1 MADYLSYSKG
11 LMSNFREELAERI
24 LLCDGAMGTMLY
36 QKGVF
41 INRCFD
47 ELNLSAPDMVKDIH
61 KAYIKAGADIIE
73 TNTFGGNSFKLMFH
87 GFDSKLHE
95 INYTGAKLARQA
107 AGKQTFVA
115 GAIGPLGVPIEPI
128 GKLGYDEAKDAFKA
142 QALPLLEGG
151 VDLFVLETFSRL
163 EELEQ
168 AILAIR
174 DLCDLPILAQMTITD
189 DGNSPMGD
197 TPQTIVRKLM
207 PYNVDAIGLNC
218 SVGPQIMLESIK
230 KMAEFT
236 KIPLAAQ
243 PNAGFPKLVDGR
255 YIYLCSS
262 DYMAKFSKRF
272 IQGGVRILGGCC
284 GTTPEHIKAIKTVVR
299 VLQPSKLLVTG
310 GQTKESGQ
318 AAVKPV
324 STSEK
329 TRLAKAIS
337 EGKFVVAVEVD
348 PPKGVDLSKVVE
360 GAKLLQNAGVDAINI
375 ADGPRA
381 SARMSPLALAM
392 VFKNQLDTETI
403 IHYCCRDRNLLGMQ
417 ADLIGAHAL
426 GLRNV
431 LMITG
436 DPPKLG
442 DYPSATAVFDVD
454 AIGLTQIANRLN
466 HGLDLAGNPIGAP
479 TALHIGVGANPG
491 AVNLEEELRRFFY
504 KVEAGAEY
512 VMTQPV
518 YDLRLFENF
527 MKRIQ
532 DVKLPILIGILPL
545 ASAKN
550 AEFLHNEVPDMS
562 VPDEIRKR
570 MQDAGNGEAGR
581 GEGIKIAQ
589 EALLACKPMV
599 QGVYVMPPFNRFDMA
614 LQVLNVLPGFSQKA
628 RVKAAQ

>member
-1 MADYLSYSKG
+1 MKS
-11 LMSNFREELAERI
+11 FREELADRI

-36 QKGVF
+36 QKGIF

-47 ELNLSAPDMVKDIH
+47 ELNLSSPDLVKDVH
-61 KAYIKAGADIIE
+61 KAYIKAGVDIIE
-73 TNTFGGNSFKLMFH
+73 TNTFGANLFKLLFH
-87 GFDSKLHE
+87 GFESKVGE
-95 INYTGAKLARQA
+95 INYRGAKIARDA
-107 AGKQTFVA
+107 AGKETFVA

-128 GKLGYDEAKDAFKA
+128 GKLAYFEARDAFK
-142 QALPLLEGG
+142 QQVEPLLEGG

-168 AILAIR
+168 AIMAVR
-174 DLCDLPILAQMTITD
+174 DLCDLPIIAQMTITD
-189 DGNSPMGD
+189 DGNTPLGD
-197 TPQTIVRKLM
+197 TPETIVHKLN
-207 PYNVDAIGLNC
+207 PYNVDVIGLNC

-230 KMAEFT
+230 EMASHT
-236 KIPLAAQ
+236 KLPLSAQ

-262 DYMAKFSKRF
+262 DYMSKYSRRF
-272 IQGGVRILGGCC
+272 IQSGVRILGGCC
-284 GTTPEHIKAIKTVVR
+284 GTTPEHLKAIKTAVR
-299 VLQPSKLLVTG
+299 VSQPPKLFVAG
-310 GQTKESGQ
+310 EQRKEKS
-318 AAVKPV
+318 ASLAKPV

-329 TRLAKAIS
+329 TLLAKKLY
-337 EGKFVVAVEVD
+337 EGKFVVSVEID
-348 PPKGVDLSKVVE
+348 PPKGVDLKKVIE
-360 GAKLLQNAGVDAINI
+360 GAKMLHQAGVDAINI

-381 SARMSPLALAM
+381 SARMSPMALAM
-392 VFKNQLDTETI
+392 IFKHQLDVETI

-426 GLRNV
+426 GLANV

-466 HGLDLAGNPIGAP
+466 HGMDLAGNPIGAP

-491 AVNLEEELRRFFY
+491 AVNLEEELKRFYY

-518 YDLRLFENF
+518 YDIRLFENF
-527 MKRIQ
+527 MNRIQ
-532 DVKLPILIGILPL
+532 DVKIPILIGILPL

-550 AEFLHNEVPDMS
+550 AEFLHNEVPGMS
-562 VPDEIRKR
+562 VPDEIRNR
-570 MQDAGNGEAGR
+570 MNAAGNGDSGR
-581 GEGIKIAQ
+581 AEGIRIAQ
-589 EALLACKPMV
+589 EALLACSSMV
-599 QGVYVMPPFNRFDMA
+599 QGAYIMPPFNRFDMA
-614 LQVLNVLPGFSQKA
+614 LQVLEVLPEFA
-628 RVKAAQ
+628 RHSEKRAAGNEISSI

>member
-1 MADYLSYSKG
+1 MR
-11 LMSNFREELAERI
+11 NFREQLSERI
-24 LLCDGAMGTMLY
+24 LVCDGAMGTMLY
-36 QKGVF
+36 QKGIF

-47 ELNLSAPDMVKDIH
+47 ELNLSSPDLVRDVH
-61 KAYIKAGADIIE
+61 KAYITAGADIIE
-73 TNTFGGNSFKLMFH
+73 TNTFGANSFKLLFH
-87 GFDSKLHE
+87 GFDSKIRE
-95 INYTGAKLARQA
+95 INYAGARLAKQE
-107 AGKQTFVA
+107 AGDQTFVA
-115 GAIGPLGVPIEPI
+115 GAMGPLGVPIEPI
-128 GKLGYDEAKDAFKA
+128 GKLAYEEAKAAFKQ
-142 QALPLLEGG
+142 QAEPLLEGG
-151 VDLFVLETFSRL
+151 IDLFVLETFSRL

-174 DLCDLPILAQMTITD
+174 ELCDLPILAQMTITD
-189 DGNSPMGD
+189 EGNSPLGD
-197 TPQTIVRKLM
+197 TPQTIVRKLG
-207 PYNVDAIGLNC
+207 PYAIDSLGLNC

-230 KMAEFT
+230 KMSEFT
-236 KIPLAAQ
+236 KLPLSAQ

-272 IQGGVRILGGCC
+272 IQAGVRILGGCC
-284 GTTPEHIKAIKTVVR
+284 GTTPEHIKSIKTVVR
-299 VLQPSKLLVTG
+299 VSQPSRLFITAGVKKETN
-310 GQTKESGQ
+310 KES
-318 AAVKPV
+318 VRPV
-324 STSEK
+324 PRPEK
-329 TRLAKAIS
+329 TKLARSLS
-337 EGKFVVAVEVD
+337 EGKFVIAVEID

-360 GAKLLQNAGVDAINI
+360 GGQLLQKAGVDAINI

-392 VFKNQLDTETI
+392 LFKNQLGIETI

-466 HGLDLAGNPIGAP
+466 HGMDLAGNPIGAP
-479 TALHIGVGANPG
+479 TALHVGVGANPG
-491 AVNLEEELRRFFY
+491 AVNLEEELKRFYY

-518 YDLRLFENF
+518 YDIRLFENF
-527 MKRIQ
+527 LKRIP
-532 DVKLPILIGILPL
+532 DVKIPILIGILPL
-545 ASAKN
+545 ASARN
-550 AEFLHNEVPDMS
+550 SEFLHNEVPGMS
-562 VPDEIRKR
+562 IPLEIRKR
-570 MQDAGNGEAGR
+570 MQEAGNGEAGR
-581 GEGIKIAQ
+581 AEGIRIAQ

-599 QGVYVMPPFNRFDMA
+599 HGAYIMPPFNRYDMA
-614 LQVLNVLPGFSQKA
+614 LKVVEVLPEFSSKSDS
-628 RVKAAQ
+628 VHAAN